1 MGAFTVNDHAASA
14 PRDVL
19 QSIAY
24 TLLDVFDATRDLY
37 QTLTNKDK
45 RDLEL
50 QLRAKG
56 YSGSSRQLDYV
67 DDAGVSGKRGILT
80 DKLAVLKRYEDGLR
94 DVGDGFAVG
103 DALSHVSLQSEV
115 IRLQGVLLATFLYG
129 PASEEPLQQQLAK
142 IDAASNAAAAAA
154 VDVFDAFELRLQAE
168 LRTSIFPGSR
178 RGSLRAGS
186 PSMPGS
192 FVANDEHSAAMVN
205 YREPS
210 RVRAGS
216 PVNTTILTKG
226 RGSAS
231 SLTDTRSLTSRNPPP
246 SQSSDG
252 LYCPYAIDLE
262 RHRSQSLSPSI
273 TSATTP
279 SCPDCKRTLHLS
291 PGKAWEILKSDTGYP
306 RCFQISTRFVVKCHR
321 PGPDA
326 GYACILC
333 SRAAGSDEVAV
344 CGDVKALVKH
354 MCEEH
359 GSRDLKAEEDIT
371 EVVELGR
378 SGSLRDGGGGSG
390 LGYSPSRGSRRS
402 ASVSSRRKSRGSV
415 GWEREIE
422 AVEIRPRRGF

>member
-1 MGAFTVNDHAASA
+1 M
-14 PRDVL
+14 
-19 QSIAY
+19 Y

-45 RDLEL
+45 RELEL
-50 QLRAKG
+50 HLRAKG
-56 YSGSSRQLDYV
+56 YSGSSRQLNYV
-67 DDAGVSGKRGILT
+67 DDAGASGKRGILT
-80 DKLAVLKRYEDGLR
+80 DKLAVLKRFEDGLR

-103 DALSHVSLQSEV
+103 DGESLLYEYEYVLGFFADLLGTALSHVSLQSEV

-129 PASEEPLQQQLAK
+129 PTSEEPLQQQLAK
-142 IDAASNAAAAAA
+142 IDAASNATATAA
-154 VDVFDAFELRLQAE
+154 VDAFDAFQLRLQAE

-192 FVANDEHSAAMVN
+192 FVADDERSTAMVT

-210 RVRAGS
+210 RVRSGS

-231 SLTDTRSLTSRNPPP
+231 SLTDTRSLTSHNPPP
-246 SQSSDG
+246 SQSFDG

-273 TSATTP
+273 TSAPTP

-333 SRAAGSDEVAV
+333 SRAAGIDEVAV

-359 GSRDLKAEEDIT
+359 GSRELKAEEDIT

-378 SGSLRDGGGGSG
+378 SGSLRDGGSGGR
-390 LGYSPSRGSRRS
+390 LGSSSSRGSRRS
-402 ASVSSRRKSRGSV
+402 ASVSSRRKSRGSA
-415 GWEREIE
+415 GWEREVE
-422 AVEIRPRRGF
+422 AVEIRPRRGL

>member
-1 MGAFTVNDHAASA
+1 V
-14 PRDVL
+14 
-19 QSIAY
+19 Y

-45 RDLEL
+45 RELEL
-50 QLRAKG
+50 HLRAKG

-67 DDAGVSGKRGILT
+67 DDAGASGKRGILT
-80 DKLAVLKRYEDGLR
+80 DKLAVLKRFEDGLR

-103 DALSHVSLQSEV
+103 DGESLLYEYEYVLGGFADLLGTALSHVSLQSEV

-129 PASEEPLQQQLAK
+129 PTSEEPLQQQLAK
-142 IDAASNAAAAAA
+142 IDAASNATATAA
-154 VDVFDAFELRLQAE
+154 VDAFDAFQLRLQAE
-168 LRTSIFPGSR
+168 LRSSIFPGSR

-192 FVANDEHSAAMVN
+192 FVADDERSTAMVT

-210 RVRAGS
+210 RVRSGS

-231 SLTDTRSLTSRNPPP
+231 SLRDTRSLTSHNPPP
-246 SQSSDG
+246 SQSFDG

-273 TSATTP
+273 TSAPTP
-279 SCPDCKRTLHLS
+279 CCPDCKRTLHLS

-333 SRAAGSDEVAV
+333 SRAAGIDEVAV

-359 GSRDLKAEEDIT
+359 GSRELKAEEDIT

-378 SGSLRDGGGGSG
+378 SGSLRDGGSGGR
-390 LGYSPSRGSRRS
+390 LGSSSSRGSRRS
-402 ASVSSRRKSRGSV
+402 ASVSSRRKSRGSA
-415 GWEREIE
+415 GWEREVE
-422 AVEIRPRRGF
+422 AVEIRPRRGL